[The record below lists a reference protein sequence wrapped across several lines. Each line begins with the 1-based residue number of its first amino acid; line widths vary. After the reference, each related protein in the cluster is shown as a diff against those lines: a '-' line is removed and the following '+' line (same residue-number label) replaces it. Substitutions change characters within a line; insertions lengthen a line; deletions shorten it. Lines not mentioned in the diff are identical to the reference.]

1 MSINC
6 HHNLWGAAKSHFL
19 KKSLEN
25 KQNLLIICEN
35 SEIAFKTLNELKLFL
50 PEKQILNFPEYT
62 QEPFENARILPEIMA
77 ERAKCLHSLIQSD
90 SNIVVTTLY
99 SLIKTLPK
107 PEKFKSCILEIQKG
121 NNFERDELLYFLDTL
136 GYIQVEIVSGPGEF
150 SFRGDITDIFPVQNK
165 NPIRMEFF
173 DDEIERIYEYK
184 LETQLKTFEINEFF
198 LLPASELL
206 TDLNEL
212 ISKTES
218 LKVKENLETFGKFA
232 GYHWYPPEE
241 LKNTSS
247 LFDYFPIVPEIYIF
261 SDNLRYRA
269 EQIQIRIE
277 DALQNTDIPVNI
289 EANFINPIN
298 MFKSITAKSHYFF
311 KEITNEECKGEN
323 YGSSKTILHKPS
335 KNIYESLS
343 IFYES
348 IKPYIANE
356 FRIIIATS
364 SSKFKKL
371 ISDFVKDYRL
381 NLIEI
386 FKEPEKKGL
395 YLFPKSITSGFINK
409 KDKLLVICDNEIFGF
424 SKKTVK
430 KRKKDVFKTA
440 LSDLSADDFIVHID
454 YGIGKFKGLVH
465 KSIGGING
473 DFIEIEYSDGEI
485 LYVPVENINHIQKYI
500 GSQGSEPSL
509 NSLQNQKWLKLKKQ
523 AAKNAKKL
531 AMDILKLYAERKK
544 IKGFSLKGDDLF
556 VKHIE
561 NTFEYEETQDQMTAI
576 YDVFKDMEQATPM
589 ERLICG
595 DVGFGKTEIAVR
607 AAAKAVSNGKQ
618 VAILVPT
625 TVLARQH
632 FETFTKRFENL
643 PVKIEVVSRLKTTS
657 EIKKILKETENG
669 KIDIL
674 IGTHRLLSNDVI
686 FNDLGLLII
695 DEEQRFGVSHKEKIK
710 TLRSNIDVLSMSAT
724 PIPRTLQMSLSG
736 IRDIST
742 IETPPENRLP
752 VLTKIIKDDEQ
763 ISSAIKQELKRG
775 GQVYFLH
782 NNVKDIENVA
792 SYVKNLVPFSKVRI
806 AHGQM
811 TSNQLEKVLVDF
823 YSNEIDILV
832 CTTIIENGLDIP
844 NANTIIINNAHKF
857 GLSQLYQIKGRVGR
871 ANKRGHCYLIVKSFE
886 KLTPLAQKR
895 LKIIQQLSDL
905 GSGFKIATYD
915 LQLRGAGTLL
925 GAEQSGLAVQIG
937 YELYNQLIEQAI
949 NELKG
954 CKATEETE
962 INSNIPYF
970 LPADYV
976 KNTNERMNLYNMV
989 SEIFTKEDE
998 KKFIKYLEEN
1008 FGEIPIPTE
1017 NLIKIMRLK
1026 NICEKLNVKK
1036 LTILS
1041 TSIKLI
1047 FSKQAQIDPL
1057 FLLNEA
1063 KNISSVLLFKNDYEL
1078 QFTSQ
1083 SGNVLRNSIDFFE
1096 KISNSMQ
1103 YLNISDQNNEN

>member
-1 MSINC
+1 
-6 HHNLWGAAKSHFL
+6 
-19 KKSLEN
+19 
-25 KQNLLIICEN
+25 
-35 SEIAFKTLNELKLFL
+35 
-50 PEKQILNFPEYT
+50 
-62 QEPFENARILPEIMA
+62 
-77 ERAKCLHSLIQSD
+77 
-90 SNIVVTTLY
+90 
-99 SLIKTLPK
+99 
-107 PEKFKSCILEIQKG
+107 
-121 NNFERDELLYFLDTL
+121 
-136 GYIQVEIVSGPGEF
+136 
-150 SFRGDITDIFPVQNK
+150 
-165 NPIRMEFF
+165 
-173 DDEIERIYEYK
+173 
-184 LETQLKTFEINEFF
+184 
-198 LLPASELL
+198 
-206 TDLNEL
+206 
-212 ISKTES
+212 
-218 LKVKENLETFGKFA
+218 
-232 GYHWYPPEE
+232 
-241 LKNTSS
+241 
-247 LFDYFPIVPEIYIF
+247 
-261 SDNLRYRA
+261 
-269 EQIQIRIE
+269 
-277 DALQNTDIPVNI
+277 
-289 EANFINPIN
+289 
-298 MFKSITAKSHYFF
+298 
-311 KEITNEECKGEN
+311 
-323 YGSSKTILHKPS
+323 
-335 KNIYESLS
+335 
-343 IFYES
+343 
-348 IKPYIANE
+348 
-356 FRIIIATS
+356 
-364 SSKFKKL
+364 
-371 ISDFVKDYRL
+371 
-381 NLIEI
+381 
-386 FKEPEKKGL
+386 
-395 YLFPKSITSGFINK
+395 
-409 KDKLLVICDNEIFGF
+409 
-424 SKKTVK
+424 
-430 KRKKDVFKTA
+430 
-440 LSDLSADDFIVHID
+440 
-454 YGIGKFKGLVH
+454 
-465 KSIGGING
+465 
-473 DFIEIEYSDGEI
+473 
-485 LYVPVENINHIQKYI
+485 
-500 GSQGSEPSL
+500 
-509 NSLQNQKWLKLKKQ
+509 
-523 AAKNAKKL
+523 
-531 AMDILKLYAERKK
+531 
-544 IKGFSLKGDDLF
+544 
-556 VKHIE
+556 
-561 NTFEYEETQDQMTAI
+561 
-576 YDVFKDMEQATPM
+576 M